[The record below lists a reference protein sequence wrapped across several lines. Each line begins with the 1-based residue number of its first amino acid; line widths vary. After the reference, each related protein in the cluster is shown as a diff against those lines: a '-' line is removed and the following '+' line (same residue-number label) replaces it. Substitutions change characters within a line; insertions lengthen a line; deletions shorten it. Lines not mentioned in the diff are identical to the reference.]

1 MSALK
6 SRKAR
11 AILAGGVVLGIGAS
25 MTLAA
30 WSDSEWATGTFGTG
44 GFTFQGSTNGS
55 DFSEHAEQA
64 EAAALN
70 FTVDASD
77 LTPGA
82 SVEAT
87 YWVKAVGAAANVT
100 INTPEISD
108 DADADLIE
116 ALTVEFFNGELC
128 GEEGTGL
135 NSGALEET
143 GVTTSR
149 VAADDQALATCIR
162 VTLDEN
168 FTTAEPT
175 ETGAV
180 AWEFAAETA

>member
-6 SRKAR
+6 SRKTR

-44 GFTFQGSTNGS
+44 GFTFQGSTDGAE
-55 DFSEHAEQA
+55 FSEHATEGDAA
-64 EAAALN
+64 ELTFNLN
-70 FTVDASD
+70 ASD

-87 YWVKAVGAAANVT
+87 YWVKAVGADANVT
-100 INTPEISD
+100 INAPEIAS
-108 DADADLIE
+108 DADADLVN
-116 ALTVEFFNGELC
+116 ALTVEFFNGSQC
-128 GEEGTGL
+128 TGTTIA
-135 NSGALEET
+135 SGDLATT
-143 GVTTSR
+143 GVTTAR

-162 VTLDEN
+162 VTLDGE
-168 FTTAEPT
+168 FTTAT
-175 ETGAV
+175 STNTGPV
-180 AWEFAAETA
+180 AWEFAATTA